1 MNTNKYYTRKKVINI
16 KIKDNLQAIETII
29 KSNSISVD
37 GELVELHEEAINN
50 IKEQILK
57 TNAKANTE
65 QAEQSKKGI
74 EIRKEISEFE
84 QALKDVLGSFYFNF
98 YNRIPE
104 QVERQYKFRFLY
116 LCCYLKHEDNRLVNK
131 INNKYILIKEGEL
144 MQLLKLSERE
154 YYRTRKSLIDNK
166 LITIDKDKNVHINSF
181 ISKVG
186 SIPSRN
192 KAEYTRVFKEGI
204 KELYNNSNARDHKK
218 IALFIELLPYIHFQY
233 NVICKNTTC
242 ELMEDIEPYTL
253 KELTEELKIYQNKN
267 TTSLKKQLLNI
278 NIKNRKAML
287 MIEDNEKKFFVVNP
301 EIYYRGTN
309 ITSLNYL
316 INLFKI

>member
-1 MNTNKYYTRKKVINI
+1 M
-16 KIKDNLQAIETII
+16 
-29 KSNSISVD
+29 
-37 GELVELHEEAINN
+37 NN

-65 QAEQSKKGI
+65 QLEKNKKGM
-74 EIRKEISEFE
+74 EIRKEITEFE
-84 QALKDVLGSFYFNF
+84 QAIKETLGNFYFNF
-98 YNRIPE
+98 YNRISSE
-104 QVERQYKFRFLY
+104 VERQYKFRFLY
-116 LCCYLKHEDNRLVNK
+116 LCCFLKHDDNRLVNK

-144 MQLLKLSERE
+144 MKLLKLSERE
-154 YYRTRKSLIDNK
+154 YYRTRKALIDNK
-166 LITIDKDKNVHINSF
+166 LITIDKDKNIHINSY

-186 SIPSRN
+186 AIPTRN
-192 KAEYTRVFKEGI
+192 KSEYTRVFKEGI
-204 KELYNNSNARDHKK
+204 KDLYNNCSVRDHKK
-218 IALFIELLPYIHFQY
+218 VALFIELLPYIHFQY
-233 NVICKNTTC
+233 NIVCKNTTC

-253 KELTEELKIYQNKN
+253 KELTDKLKIYQNKN

-287 MIEDNEKKFFVVNP
+287 MIEDYERKFFVVNP

-309 ITSLNYL
+309 ISSLNYL